1 MKKTLIITSIAL
13 CFAMV
18 VTNASEINYD
28 SSIKVEKTISKKIS
42 PFCIAVSKGDV
53 ETVKKLI
60 ELGTDVNKKSNGM
73 TPAMY
78 AARYNRVEVLK
89 LLIQH
94 GAKLNAKADNG
105 YTAKKFAEI
114 SNATDALFVI
124 EEALMK
130 KAKA

>member
-1 MKKTLIITSIAL
+1 MKKTIIITSIAL
-13 CFAMV
+13 CFAV
-18 VTNASEINYD
+18 VSSNANSAMNYNTSIN
-28 SSIKVEKTISKKIS
+28 VETVSKIS
-42 PFCIAVSKGDV
+42 PFCKAVSNGDL

-89 LLIQH
+89 LLILK
-94 GAKLNAKADNG
+94 GAKLEVKADNG
-105 YTAKKFAEI
+105 FTAKRYAKI

-124 EEALMK
+124 EETLLQ

>member
-1 MKKTLIITSIAL
+1 MKKTIIITSIAL

-18 VTNASEINYD
+18 VSNATEINYD
-28 SSIKVEKTISKKIS
+28 SSINVETISNIS
-42 PFCIAVSKGDV
+42 PFCMAVSKGDV
-53 ETVKKLI
+53 VTVQKLI

-89 LLIQH
+89 LLIKH
-94 GAKLNAKADNG
+94 GAKLDVKAENG
-105 YTAKKFAEI
+105 YTAKKYAEI

-130 KAKA
+130 KAKV